1 MAQPPGKNLA
11 YWFTTAANKTKAIVG
26 SGKSSDTTVTDAAHI
41 GYWNDNEVHYYLK
54 NGANETYDASRY
66 FYEELE
72 DGIRN
77 NCSHQAGPGFY
88 GS

>member
-1 MAQPPGKNLA
+1 MAQPPEDLA

-54 NGANETYDASRY
+54 MVLMKLMMPADISTKNWKTESAI
-66 FYEELE
+66 L
-72 DGIRN
+72 
-77 NCSHQAGPGFY
+77 
-88 GS
+88 